1 MERQKTKS
9 DLYAS
14 LIENNFR
21 VFTNGKKT
29 LGKFERTK
37 STHVLNQDVSELLF
51 ISLENKRRNISN
63 QNQMSLKKI
72 LMNETHFFNY
82 VAPAPPL

>member
-21 VFTNGKKT
+21 VFTNGKIT

-51 ISLENKRRNISN
+51 ISLKNKRRNISN
-63 QNQMSLKKI
+63 QNQMSFHKNF
-72 LMNETHFFNY
+72 NEYY
-82 VAPAPPL
+82 V